1 MKTKLFFASILL
13 LTLAAG
19 CKKLAVNFTVKHK
32 TNFRVETSSPL
43 NLPFESATP
52 DVTTN
57 SSQDFQ
63 NNNTASNLIKEVKLQ
78 ELKISI
84 TSPSSKT
91 FSFLKSVKLFIS
103 LNGAEEIELASMDN
117 ISATSQSILLTTTD
131 QNLVQYLKA
140 SKYSIRTQVVTK
152 ETITQPVDIQTDL
165 TFRVKASPL

>member
-1 MKTKLFFASILL
+1 MKTKLVLASLVLL
-13 LTLAAG
+13 VLAAG
-19 CKKLAVNFTVKHK
+19 CKKLAVNFSVKHQ
-32 TNFRVETSSPL
+32 TNFRVETNSPL

-63 NNNTASNLIKEVKLQ
+63 NNNTSSNLIKEVKLQ

-84 TSPSSKT
+84 TNPTTKT

-103 LNGAEEIELASMDN
+103 LNGTEEMELASLDN

-152 ETITQPVDIQTDL
+152 ETITQPVDIRTDL